1 MKNMIACL
9 LLSLAVTAN
18 ARAEPAAP
26 PAVDIAQ
33 TVVRMALADDVTP
46 EDAID
51 SMKLRANVL
60 NFKLVAHQPLSRE
73 LEGMGIETT
82 RMEIFQFCDPRIA
95 RRMVSHDINF
105 AAYLPCRIAMVE
117 DEAGKVW
124 LVMMNLDMFIG
135 SARLPPELEQDAFRV
150 RDSLAEIMQAGANG
164 DL

>member
-1 MKNMIACL
+1 MKKYIVSL
-9 LLSLAVTAN
+9 FLSFLCAMSVL
-18 ARAEPAAP
+18 AEPAAT
-26 PAVDIAQ
+26 PAIDIAQ
-33 TVVRMALADDVTP
+33 TVIKIPLADDVTP

-60 NFKLVAHQPLSRE
+60 NFKLVAHQPLSKE

-95 RRMVSHDINF
+95 RRMVSYDINF

-117 DEAGKVW
+117 DENQKVW
-124 LVMMNLDMFIG
+124 LVMMNLDIFIG
-135 SARLPPELEQDAFRV
+135 SANLPPDLEKDALKV

>member
-1 MKNMIACL
+1 MKKYIACL
-9 LLSLAVTAN
+9 FLSFLCAVN
-18 ARAEPAAP
+18 AAAEPAST
-26 PAVDIAQ
+26 PAIDIAQ
-33 TVVRMALADDVTP
+33 TVVRLPLADDVTP

-60 NFKLVAHQPLSRE
+60 NFKLVAHQPLSKE
-73 LEGMGIETT
+73 LESMGDETT

-117 DEAGKVW
+117 DETGKVW

-135 SARLPPELEQDAFRV
+135 SAKLPPELEKDALRV
-150 RDSLAEIMQAGANG
+150 RDSLGEIMQAGANG

>member
-1 MKNMIACL
+1 MKKFIAGL
-9 LLSLAVTAN
+9 LVSLLCVLN
-18 ARAEPAAP
+18 ASADPAAA
-26 PAVDIAQ
+26 PAIDIAR
-33 TVVRMALADDVTP
+33 TVIKIPLADDVSP

-60 NFKLVAHQPLSRE
+60 NFKLVAHQPLSKE

-117 DEAGKVW
+117 DENQKVW

-135 SARLPPELEQDAFRV
+135 SANLPPELEKDAIKV
-150 RDSLAEIMQAGANG
+150 RDSLKEIMQAGASG

>member
-1 MKNMIACL
+1 MKKLIGCL
-9 LLSLAVTAN
+9 LITLFFTVNAGAEAV
-18 ARAEPAAP
+18 AP
-26 PAVDIAQ
+26 PAIDIAQ
-33 TVVRMALADDVTP
+33 TVIKVPLADGVTP

-60 NFKLVAHQPLSRE
+60 NFKLVAHQPLSKE

-117 DEAGKVW
+117 DENQQVW

-135 SARLPPELEQDAFRV
+135 SAKLPPELEKDALKV
-150 RDSLAEIMQAGANG
+150 RDSLSEIMQAGASG

>member
-1 MKNMIACL
+1 VKKILGCL
-9 LLSLAVTAN
+9 LLTLLVAAN
-18 ARAEPAAP
+18 VNAEAAAP

-33 TVVRMALADDVTP
+33 TVIKVPLADGVTP

-60 NFKLVAHQPLSRE
+60 NFKLVAHQPLSKE

-117 DEAGKVW
+117 DENQQVW

-135 SARLPPELEQDAFRV
+135 SANLPPELEKDALKV
-150 RDSLAEIMQAGANG
+150 RDSLNEIMQAGANG

>member
-1 MKNMIACL
+1 MKKYIVSL
-9 LLSLAVTAN
+9 FLSLLFAGNVV
-18 ARAEPAAP
+18 AEPAAA
-26 PAVDIAQ
+26 PAIDIAQ
-33 TVVRMALADDVTP
+33 TVIKVPLAEDVTP

-60 NFKLVAHQPLSRE
+60 NFKLVAHQPLSKE

-117 DEAGKVW
+117 DENRKVW

-135 SARLPPELEQDAFRV
+135 SANLPPELEKDALKV
-150 RDSLAEIMQAGANG
+150 RDSLNEIMQAGANG

>member
-1 MKNMIACL
+1 MKNLIACL
-9 LLSLAVTAN
+9 LMLVFVAAN
-18 ARAEPAAP
+18 AGAETQAP
-26 PAVDIAQ
+26 PSIDIAQ
-33 TVVRMALADDVTP
+33 TVIKMPLAEDVTP

-60 NFKLVAHQPLSRE
+60 NFKLVAHQPLSKE

-117 DEAGKVW
+117 DENGKVW

-135 SARLPPELEQDAFRV
+135 SAKLPPELEKDALKV
-150 RDSLAEIMQAGANG
+150 RDSLNEIMQAGANG

>member
-1 MKNMIACL
+1 MKKYFACL
-9 LLSLAVTAN
+9 FLSFLYAVN
-18 ARAEPAAP
+18 AAAEPAHTP
-26 PAVDIAQ
+26 SLDIAR
-33 TVVRMALADDVTP
+33 TVVKVPLADDVSP

-60 NFKLVAHQPLSRE
+60 NFKLVAHQPLSKE
-73 LEGMGIETT
+73 LESMGVETT

-117 DEAGKVW
+117 DETGKVW

-135 SARLPPELEQDAFRV
+135 SAKLPPELEKDALRV
-150 RDSLAEIMQAGANG
+150 RDSLGEIMQAGANG